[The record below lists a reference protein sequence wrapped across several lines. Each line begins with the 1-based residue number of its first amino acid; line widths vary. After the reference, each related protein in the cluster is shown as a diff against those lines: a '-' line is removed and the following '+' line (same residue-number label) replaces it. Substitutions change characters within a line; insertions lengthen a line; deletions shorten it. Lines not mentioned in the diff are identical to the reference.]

1 MSTQVEYNG
10 NFNDFFISFVKG
22 YGKKILKNLYGNKIS
37 KLILIVPYGPWLK
50 HVEEYLSTP
59 NVHIIAY
66 EDLHSVKINLFT
78 ILLCSIKHIFLETV

>member
-22 YGKKILKNLYGNKIS
+22 YGRKIFKIFLKIS

-59 NVHIIAY
+59 NAHIIAY
-66 EDLHSVKINLFT
+66 EDLHSVKINLFS
-78 ILLCSIKHIFLETV
+78 ILLC